1 MDLQKKGQEAQLG
14 SIKQFLVTLKW
25 TTAADFDLAALY
37 EGKDGKIGM
46 VYFGALGDLNTYPF
60 MQLSGDEG
68 VGDSGGENSEE
79 MRVANIDDIS
89 NIWIICWDYTAVE
102 AGTPARF
109 DSSDVTV
116 SLTDDSG
123 TNHEVGLDSGEMGN
137 VCCVAQVDNTS
148 PMGAKFVNTSK
159 AGTLKGLSNSDQLLQ
174 ICRS

>member
-89 NIWIICWDYTAVE
+89 NIWIICWD
-102 AGTPARF
+102 
-109 DSSDVTV
+109 
-116 SLTDDSG
+116 
-123 TNHEVGLDSGEMGN
+123 
-137 VCCVAQVDNTS
+137 
-148 PMGAKFVNTSK
+148 
-159 AGTLKGLSNSDQLLQ
+159 
-174 ICRS
+174 